1 MYRLS
6 FKLEFVLMSVFLL
19 VASRA
24 AGQGLGTCDG
34 SKEVACVIPNVFG
47 DGITLSTPPGTTGAA
62 NHVAHFHETSE
73 FFSNFLPLNTSL
85 ATQMAL
91 LPIASPASGFT
102 YSLEQLTGATI
113 RTPQTFGPILTE
125 RGETIGRGRISASV
139 NYQRFRFDQI
149 DGNDMGRLPGVMR
162 HVPEGRATS
171 DVIATTSDFNLKLDQ
186 FTFAGIVGVTPHLDV
201 SVAVPL
207 NDVRLGVT
215 SDATLY
221 RIDRTNNDCTA
232 GTTVPCHFFDVN
244 NRNGSTSGRFVGT
257 GSATGFGDITLRAKY
272 GIANTEGF
280 AAAVL
285 TDVRFPTGDER
296 NFLGSG
302 SWGVKP
308 FIALTYKKNNLAPH
322 INLGFQ
328 WNGDSILAGNVLDN
342 TKGKLPNTFYY
353 SAGTDLG
360 LLDDKLTLIF
370 DMVGQRLFDA
380 PRVVISQFTATDP
393 DAGTSPVDSNGAPLV
408 GNPQTPISAV
418 FPQVSQQT
426 ASFSINNA
434 GVGAKV
440 KLVRRLLLQG
450 NVLFSF
456 DRTGLRS
463 RTVPMIGLSYVF

>member
-1 MYRLS
+1 
-6 FKLEFVLMSVFLL
+6 MS
-19 VASRA
+19 
-24 AGQGLGTCDG
+24 
-34 SKEVACVIPNVFG
+34 
-47 DGITLSTPPGTTGAA
+47 
-62 NHVAHFHETSE
+62 ETE
-73 FFSNFLPLNTSL
+73 
-85 ATQMAL
+85 AL
-91 LPIASPASGFT
+91 LG
-102 YSLEQLTGATI
+102 Q
-113 RTPQTFGPILTE
+113 
-125 RGETIGRGRISASV
+125 
-139 NYQRFRFDQI
+139 
-149 DGNDMGRLPGVMR
+149 
-162 HVPEGRATS
+162 
-171 DVIATTSDFNLKLDQ
+171 
-186 FTFAGIVGVTPHLDV
+186 
-201 SVAVPL
+201 
-207 NDVRLGVT
+207 
-215 SDATLY
+215 
-221 RIDRTNNDCTA
+221 
-232 GTTVPCHFFDVN
+232 
-244 NRNGSTSGRFVGT
+244 FVGT

-272 GIANTEGF
+272 GITNNEAF
-280 AAAVL
+280 AAAVF

-308 FIALTYKKNNLAPH
+308 VVALTYKKNNLAPH
-322 INLGFQ
+322 VNLGFQ
-328 WNGDSILAGNVLDN
+328 WNGDSVLAGNVLNN
-342 TKGKLPNTFYY
+342 TKGAKLPNAYY

-393 DAGTSPVDSNGAPLV
+393 DAGTSLVDSNGTTLV